1 MFLEERRGIILDILN
16 KQGRCRVVDLAMDLA
31 VSEVTV
37 RQDLDILEKQGLLR
51 RTHGGAI
58 LSPKISYE
66 RSFQFEETSF
76 REEKERI
83 GRVAAEM
90 VSDGDTIILDVGTTV
105 TEVARNLQTRKG
117 LTVFTNALNI
127 AILLEDYPAITVI
140 VTGGTLRAKQHSLVN
155 PYGRLILEKVH
166 VDLAFIGANGIE
178 AQHGVTNV
186 NIAEAEMKFLFIQA
200 AQRRVVLGD
209 SSKVG
214 NVALAKIA
222 GLDQIDLLI
231 TDEQADPDELSRLKD
246 FGLQVK
252 LV

>member
-1 MFLEERRGIILDILN
+1 MFLEERRGIIIEILN
-16 KQGRCRVVDLAMDLA
+16 KQGRCRVVDLAQELD

-37 RQDLDILEKQGLLR
+37 RQDLDIMEKQGLLR

-76 REEKERI
+76 RAEKERI
-83 GRVAAEM
+83 GKAAAEL

-105 TEVARNLQTRKG
+105 TEVARNLISRKG

-127 AILLEDYPAITVI
+127 ALLLEDYPAISVI

-155 PYGRLILEKVH
+155 PYGRFILEKIH
-166 VDLAFIGANGIE
+166 ADLVFIGANGIE
-178 AQHGVTNV
+178 FKHGLTNV
-186 NIAEAEMKFLFIQA
+186 NIAEAEIKSFFIQA
-200 AQRRVVLGD
+200 ARRRVVVCD

-214 NVALAKIA
+214 NVALAKIT
-222 GLDQIDLLI
+222 GLDQVDLLI
-231 TDEQADPDELSRLKD
+231 TDDQADPEEVTRLKEV
-246 FGLQVK
+246 GLEVK
-252 LV
+252 MV

>member
-16 KQGRCRVVDLAMDLA
+16 KQGRCRVADLAMDLT

-58 LSPKISYE
+58 LSPKISCE

-83 GRVAAEM
+83 GRAAAEM

-105 TEVARNLQTRKG
+105 TEVARNLQTLKG

-127 AILLEDYPAITVI
+127 AFLLEDPEITVI

-155 PYGRLILEKVH
+155 PYGRLILEKIH

-178 AQHGVTNV
+178 AEHGVTNV
-186 NIAEAEMKFLFIQA
+186 NIAEAEIKSLFIQA

-222 GLDQIDLLI
+222 GLDQFDLLI
-231 TDEQADPDELSRLKD
+231 TDDQADPDELSRLKD
-246 FGLQVK
+246 YGLQVQ